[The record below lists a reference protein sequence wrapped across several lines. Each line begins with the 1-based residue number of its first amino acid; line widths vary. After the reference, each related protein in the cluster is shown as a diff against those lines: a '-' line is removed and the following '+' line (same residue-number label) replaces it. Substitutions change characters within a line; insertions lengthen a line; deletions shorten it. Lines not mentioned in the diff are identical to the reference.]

1 MRRLLPALLLL
12 AACDTHAYSP
22 PAGGFPIESAATLGA
37 GRRSAGADFSWATAV
52 FGPSVSATRAS
63 YRHGL
68 TDQLDVSV
76 EPSLIWIEGATR
88 GDSHHGI
95 YTLRGAVKYAPIR
108 HVSGGF
114 GLGAGASA
122 GGAFLSP
129 DLGLNLAV
137 ENPILVPFVSARM
150 YLSAPIAPRYVHF
163 TTGDGAGERPDDSD
177 GQRDAYR
184 RLPHFTYGVQL
195 SGGLRAPFWRNP
207 ATKLRPALNCAV
219 GATFLY
225 DRSPEHQVFMGI
237 GCGLDLGF

>member
-1 MRRLLPALLLL
+1 
-12 AACDTHAYSP
+12 
-22 PAGGFPIESAATLGA
+22 
-37 GRRSAGADFSWATAV
+37 
-52 FGPSVSATRAS
+52 
-63 YRHGL
+63 
-68 TDQLDVSV
+68 
-76 EPSLIWIEGATR
+76 
-88 GDSHHGI
+88 
-95 YTLRGAVKYAPIR
+95 
-108 HVSGGF
+108 VSGGF

-137 ENPILVPFVSARM
+137 ENPILVPFASARF

-163 TTGDGAGERPDDSD
+163 TTGDGAGERADDSD
-177 GQRDAYR
+177 GEPDAYR
-184 RLPHFTYGVQL
+184 RLPHFTYGIQL
-195 SGGLRAPFWRNP
+195 SGGLRVPFWRHP